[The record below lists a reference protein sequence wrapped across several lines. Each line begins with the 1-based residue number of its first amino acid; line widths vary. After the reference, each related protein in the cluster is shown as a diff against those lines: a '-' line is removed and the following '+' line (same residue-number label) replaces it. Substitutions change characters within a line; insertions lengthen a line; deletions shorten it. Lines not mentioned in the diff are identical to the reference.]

1 MLAKS
6 LITFIA
12 LLAAAKPGAAETL
25 KIEVAR
31 VEAGLDQL
39 TGQPIITVELS
50 PNSRVAFADFTKA
63 RVGER
68 IVVRL
73 GSDLLTDPII
83 REPIAGGVL
92 AISGELT
99 EESAAEMAQ
108 RIQASGAVL
117 DVEGSDR

>member
-6 LITFIA
+6 LTVFIA
-12 LLAAAKPGAAETL
+12 LLAASEPAAAETL
-25 KIEVAR
+25 TIEVAR
-31 VEAGLDQL
+31 VEAGLDQVS
-39 TGQPIITVELS
+39 GQPIITVELS
-50 PNSRVAFADFTKA
+50 PSSRAAFADFTKA

-68 IVVRL
+68 IAVRL

-92 AISGELT
+92 AITGEFA